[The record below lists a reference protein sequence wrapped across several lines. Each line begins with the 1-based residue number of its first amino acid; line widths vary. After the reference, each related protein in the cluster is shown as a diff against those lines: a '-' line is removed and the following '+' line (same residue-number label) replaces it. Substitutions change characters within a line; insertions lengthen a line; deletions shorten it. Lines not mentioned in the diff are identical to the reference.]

1 MRKLAVKVLQN
12 MLARLDPQAARPV
25 PAAPP
30 EGLLAPAL
38 ERQTAEVS
46 AQMPISSAAADPPVA
61 MPKAFLQDPI
71 QALSVEASPVP
82 AAAGGPE
89 FAATPVPAAAEELPQ
104 RAPSEPAPAE
114 EPGVAAPSEP
124 ATTMEPRLET
134 PPEHVTAMEPQVET
148 PPEPAAAEKPEVA
161 AAPVPAAAEEP
172 EVAAPSEP
180 ATAMEPRL
188 ETPPEHVTVV
198 EPQVATPQEPAA
210 AEKPEVAAA
219 PVPAAAENPTYP
231 TSITIRAGRL
241 GLSHPNTVGMF
252 STAYAPPITV
262 QTPRVPRGGLVYNL
276 PTVTFQQ
283 PPVLSDLARGAST
296 AWAAKQQQLSVAQSS
311 GAVVFHPWKVALDKV
326 AFP

>member
-38 ERQTAEVS
+38 ETQTAEVS

-124 ATTMEPRLET
+124 ATT
-134 PPEHVTAMEPQVET
+134 
-148 PPEPAAAEKPEVA
+148 
-161 AAPVPAAAEEP
+161 
-172 EVAAPSEP
+172 
-180 ATAMEPRL
+180 MEPRL